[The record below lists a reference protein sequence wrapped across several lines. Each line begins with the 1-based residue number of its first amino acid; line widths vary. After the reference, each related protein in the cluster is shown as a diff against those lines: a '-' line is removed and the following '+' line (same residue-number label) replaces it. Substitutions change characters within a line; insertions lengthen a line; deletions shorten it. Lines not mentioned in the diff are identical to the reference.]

1 VNHKVVYAVVVT
13 YKRKNLLEQ
22 VLNGL
27 LAQTYYL
34 TKIIIVDN
42 NSQDGTQELIEK
54 IIAERHSQDCEIEY
68 HNTMANLG
76 GAGGFEYGFK
86 AADADDREYD
96 YLWLMDD
103 DLLPAQECLE
113 ILVSSAGIGAEI
125 VQPLRINLDG
135 SCAELSPV
143 VYNLS
148 APWLINPKR
157 ESVMQKMLKEQP
169 TEPFEIAG
177 IPFEGPLISRS
188 VIKEIGYPNPAF
200 FIFNDDLDFALRA
213 RKSGAKIICQPNA
226 VATRLLLNNQ
236 GNDLKSWKGY
246 FMLRNHFYILRQH
259 GENFL
264 VKLRPIAMVATFC
277 FLYLF
282 KGDFKLVKTCFRA
295 FIDSKN
301 LSNNDIYKP

>member
-1 VNHKVVYAVVVT
+1 MNRKVVYAVVVT
-13 YKRKNLLEQ
+13 YKRKALLEQ

-27 LAQTYYL
+27 LDQTYPL
-34 TKIIIVDN
+34 TKIIIIDN
-42 NSQDGTQELIEK
+42 NSQDGTQELVSK
-54 IIAERHSQDCEIEY
+54 IIDERHNHNCEIEY
-68 HNTMANLG
+68 HNTFANLG

-86 AADADDREYD
+86 AAEVDSAAYD

-103 DLLPAQECLE
+103 DLLPEQECLE
-113 ILVSSAGIGAEI
+113 TLVSSAGVGAEI
-125 VQPLRINLDG
+125 VQPLRKNLDG

-143 VYNLS
+143 IYDL
-148 APWLINPKR
+148 ATPWLINPKR
-157 ESVMQKMLKEQP
+157 ESVMQKMLKEHS

-177 IPFEGPLISRS
+177 IPFEGPLISRA

-213 RKSGAKIICQPNA
+213 RKSGATIICQPNA

-236 GNDLKSWKGY
+236 GNDLNSWKGY

-264 VKLRPIAMVATFC
+264 VKLRPVAMVATFC
-277 FLYLF
+277 LLHLF
-282 KGDFKLVKTCFRA
+282 KGKTKLAKICFRA
-295 FIDSKN
+295 FMDSKN
-301 LSNNDIYKP
+301 LSNNDIYRP